1 MTQFALF
8 RGLVAAAGLALVAA
22 CVPVA
27 PPSSPPPSAPEVP
40 VVGAAPQPPVV
51 PPREAARNF
60 VTVVQRVKPVA
71 EAVCRE
77 TTRGVPCDLQIVVD
91 DRPGLPPNAY
101 QTLDRFGRPIVAF
114 TVALIADARNEDELA
129 FVMGHEAAHHIA
141 GHIPRQQETALTGA
155 LVAGVLASVSGAD
168 PEAIRQAQDI
178 GATLG
183 ARTFSKEFELEADQ
197 LGTII
202 AHRAGYDPLRG
213 AQFFTR
219 LPDPGDRFLG
229 SHPPN
234 GERIAAVR
242 ATLDRLR

>member
-1 MTQFALF
+1 MRRGFLKRMGLAIA
-8 RGLVAAAGLALVAA
+8 GLVAVTA
-22 CVPVA
+22 CVPV
-27 PPSSPPPSAPEVP
+27 PTVPSGPAQPGAP
-40 VVGAAPQPPVV
+40 VVAAVLPPPVV
-51 PPREAARNF
+51 PPSQAARTF
-60 VTVVQRVKPVA
+60 AEVIDRVEPVA

-77 TTRGVPCDLQIVVD
+77 ATRGIPCDFRIVVD

-101 QTLDRFGRPIVAF
+101 QTLDPAGRPIVAF
-114 TVALIADARNEDELA
+114 TVPLIADARNADELA
-129 FVMGHEAAHHIA
+129 FVLGHEAAHHIA

-202 AHRAGYDPLRG
+202 AYRAGYDPMRG

-234 GERIAAVR
+234 GQRMETVR
-242 ATLDRLR
+242 QTLARLQQ